1 MKQPQTLKAHL
12 YALSPEPAKGP
23 PPYPSAG
30 GGLTYAQGPHARCE
44 KILVFKKIY
53 SKYQM
58 NKHVESLSK
67 VDKSITFHYCAVIC
81 DVLRPI
87 SFYWKDNTNCIWYFA
102 FEIFLKWANLQ
113 LSVKV

>member
-1 MKQPQTLKAHL
+1 MQQNMKQPQTLKAHL

-87 SFYWKDNTNCIWYFA
+87 SFY
-102 FEIFLKWANLQ
+102 
-113 LSVKV
+113 